1 MDTRSRAK
9 AAKSY
14 TPGRAGLQF
23 DQITDWEEEQDRI
36 S

>member
-14 TPGRAGLQF
+14 TPSRTGLQR
-23 DQITDWEEEQDRI
+23 DMISDWEEEQERE